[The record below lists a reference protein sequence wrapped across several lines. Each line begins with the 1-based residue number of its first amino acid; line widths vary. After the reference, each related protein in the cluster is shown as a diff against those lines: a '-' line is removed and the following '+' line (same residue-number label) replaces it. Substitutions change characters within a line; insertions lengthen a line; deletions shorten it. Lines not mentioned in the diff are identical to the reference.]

1 MIGTALAIGAA
12 TWGVVMALSPL
23 LQIRKMLERRS
34 SEDVSIG
41 YFLVLIVGFVL
52 WLAYGASI
60 GSLTIMIPN
69 SVALVVALVTV
80 TIARLLRSR
89 GKKDMGPENR
99 ANV

>member
-52 WLAYGASI
+52 WFAYGASI

-99 ANV
+99 AHV

>member
-23 LQIRKMLERRS
+23 LQIRKMLARRS

-41 YFLVLIVGFVL
+41 YFWVLIVGFVL

-60 GSLTIMIPN
+60 KNLTLVIPN
-69 SVALVVALVTV
+69 AVALVVALITV
-80 TIARLLRSR
+80 AVAGVLRTR
-89 GKKDMGPENR
+89 GERGHGP
-99 ANV
+99 

>member
-99 ANV
+99 AHV